1 MCKISYAAVLSYT
14 GSMRLPDVGIG
25 NSEAPLVMTYYA
37 YHYSYHALAGAVSA

>member
-14 GSMRLPDVGIG
+14 GSMRLPDVG